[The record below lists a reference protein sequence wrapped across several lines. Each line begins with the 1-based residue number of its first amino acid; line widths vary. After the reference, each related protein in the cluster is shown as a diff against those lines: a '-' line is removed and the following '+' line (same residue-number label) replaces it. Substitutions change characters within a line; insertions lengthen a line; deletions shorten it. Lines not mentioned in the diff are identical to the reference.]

1 MRPSEKCR
9 TFTSPAVEVCCE
21 VTISQK

>member
-21 VTISQK
+21 MTISQK